1 MNTFIFIF
9 FDNCLFGDIMKKFF
23 CILLIISILLL
34 PFCSLPASALGVE
47 DALEYFLGWFID
59 TSLNISDGTNG
70 VGTDLINWYNSPEGQ
85 IYLTY
90 LKTNPFFKQYGDYLS
105 GYVQDANN
113 SWYSV
118 AQLKKE
124 QVDELFD
131 TINGYWTSDS
141 APIRS
146 VTLSSIGVNTFEYN
160 VHYCGYLRG
169 TNGILSTDPRD
180 DKNATFY
187 SEYDSTT
194 PTGTIFV
201 YSGST
206 RFPPVITTGAGTS
219 IGISGF
225 ESGAVGQF
233 VILNSSGDS
242 FYLDKTWLSS
252 GLQFY
257 YINGEPDHFDA
268 RRNSWIWPQLWTS
281 GTKLNEYTD
290 FDAPYALDLFTKSI
304 GLHICQDI
312 SSPVPQPDAI
322 PYDSDDNIVVL
333 VPLSEPSEPV
343 YLAPNVFNNYL
354 ADNTYMTYNEGDTV
368 VNNVTNDTMIQ
379 EFNNV
384 YNNTTNNNTSG
395 GDGSSYDDTNLIN
408 RLSNWFSSV
417 ISKLDEIINKMPPSS
432 NNTPVSSDYDSET
445 DIETDSDDEFTYS
458 TWLPPWLSWLDP
470 DPCYDKFSDCIFEN
484 VPLFALASDTLTAL
498 QNGINSS
505 DDDKTPVLSGGDVNG
520 DVDNTFNGVTA
531 DNIANYVDY
540 NNYVGSFIKNI
551 RPVTSFL
558 AYALGV
564 MSVWRSI
571 KSLFGINV
579 DLSDASGVFSSMI
592 RESSRDSK
600 IHPD

>member
-9 FDNCLFGDIMKKFF
+9 FDNCLFGDIMKNFF
-23 CILLIISILLL
+23 CIFLIISILLL

-59 TSLNISDGTNG
+59 TSCDISDGTNG

-90 LKTNPFFKQYGDYLS
+90 LQTNPFFKQYGDYLR

-113 SWYSV
+113 AWYSV
-118 AQLKKE
+118 AQMKKD
-124 QVDELFD
+124 QVDTLFD
-131 TINGYWTSDS
+131 TLNSYWTSDS

-146 VTLSSIGVNTFEYN
+146 VTLSSIGVNTFDYS

-257 YINGEPDHFDA
+257 YIDGEPDHFDA
-268 RRNSWIWPQLWTS
+268 LRNSWIWPQLWTS
-281 GTKLNEYTD
+281 GNKLNEYTD

-304 GLHICQDI
+304 GLHICQDT
-312 SSPVPQPDAI
+312 SSPVPQPDNI
-322 PYDSDDNIVVL
+322 PYDSDNNVIVL

-354 ADNTYMTYNEGDTV
+354 ADNTYLTYNEGDTV
-368 VNNVTNDTMIQ
+368 VNNVTNNTMMQ
-379 EFNNV
+379 EFTNV
-384 YNNTTNNNTSG
+384 YNNNTTNIG
-395 GDGSSYDDTNLIN
+395 GDGGSYNDTNLIN
-408 RLSNWFSSV
+408 RLSNWFNSV
-417 ISKLDEIINKMPPSS
+417 LSKLDEIINKMPPSS
-432 NNTPVSSDYDSET
+432 NNSSSSDTSVDSE
-445 DIETDSDDEFTYS
+445 DDTDSDTGYG
-458 TWLPPWLSWLDP
+458 LPKWLSWLEPEPIYINFGDCIINNIP
-470 DPCYDKFSDCIFEN
+470 IITTIQTMAEDMKPTSSTSGFNDIQFDQSEQQSELQGYFQGAVIDLSWYYPYRERIRNLLKIPCYIMG
-484 VPLFALASDTLTAL
+484 LGA
-498 QNGINSS
+498 IW
-505 DDDKTPVLSGGDVNG
+505 
-520 DVDNTFNGVTA
+520 
-531 DNIANYVDY
+531 IA
-540 NNYVGSFIKNI
+540 
-551 RPVTSFL
+551 
-558 AYALGV
+558 
-564 MSVWRSI
+564 I
-571 KSLFGINV
+571 KSIFGIHTAGG
-579 DLSDASGVFSSMI
+579 S
-592 RESSRDSK
+592 E
-600 IHPD
+600 